1 MNNHLTALAQGLRKN
16 FVIQT
21 DPAKTR
27 WADPDAPM
35 TKALNLVKRDFTG
48 AGLTADS
55 ATIMSAVSSFA
66 KTGNILGFRELK
78 YICLGMSAVNLSG
91 WCLLSEPKLRQ
102 IVFDSITNE
111 SEVRRQLR
119 CFQGLLSSYWAFPLS
134 AETTSAQAR
143 KGWQELRDFLATIR
157 KKILVRL
164 KGEFTPEWLLKL
176 GEHSQLL
183 TENPCHQYG
192 PAMLRGD
199 LSGLRDAIDGLAIPQ
214 ESWVF
219 EEAIVSH
226 IIAASNLMD
235 QPFKESLE
243 LLVPIAL
250 GQGEIKISDHLV
262 CRCIAVLV
270 SRYAKCR
277 DNPEFPALRD
287 AAVSKIGNPWLQRT
301 KWDTWVRES
310 KGPDDQAREMVN
322 GWLKRR
328 LITDF
333 FALLAIDGAGDR
345 RRVDYWLRFEPY
357 ISDMWFALG
366 PDSRSGGGRAFT
378 EFREAAKGRLLNL
391 DTSQAENN
399 AFIMR
404 IGEYLAVEFGAKG
417 NAFFLFKWHSL
428 SKTIVT
434 KLTSGLSRVAVSQ
447 ELLKDKK
454 TMDLRLIHMDTR
466 YEKWEKKFDEA
477 ILPRI
482 GHDPRKLETKVTPTR
497 VSSRFIQ
504 PPLQGINRV
513 TVEPNEA
520 PEQVLPK
527 KEQTFSELNLKQ
539 LAIIYGLTINDL
551 REKGGALWVENE
563 KLQRPVV
570 TLLRHWGFAL
580 RVGRG
585 WYKE

>member
-1 MNNHLTALAQGLRKN
+1 
-16 FVIQT
+16 
-21 DPAKTR
+21 
-27 WADPDAPM
+27 
-35 TKALNLVKRDFTG
+35 
-48 AGLTADS
+48 
-55 ATIMSAVSSFA
+55 
-66 KTGNILGFRELK
+66 
-78 YICLGMSAVNLSG
+78 
-91 WCLLSEPKLRQ
+91 
-102 IVFDSITNE
+102 
-111 SEVRRQLR
+111 
-119 CFQGLLSSYWAFPLS
+119 
-134 AETTSAQAR
+134 
-143 KGWQELRDFLATIR
+143 
-157 KKILVRL
+157 
-164 KGEFTPEWLLKL
+164 
-176 GEHSQLL
+176 
-183 TENPCHQYG
+183 
-192 PAMLRGD
+192 
-199 LSGLRDAIDGLAIPQ
+199 
-214 ESWVF
+214 
-219 EEAIVSH
+219 
-226 IIAASNLMD
+226 
-235 QPFKESLE
+235 
-243 LLVPIAL
+243 
-250 GQGEIKISDHLV
+250 
-262 CRCIAVLV
+262 
-270 SRYAKCR
+270 
-277 DNPEFPALRD
+277 
-287 AAVSKIGNPWLQRT
+287 
-301 KWDTWVRES
+301 
-310 KGPDDQAREMVN
+310 MVN